1 MRRIRQGLRTVLTGR
16 LAGRFGQADGERG
29 AAIIEFALV
38 LPILVTLTFG
48 IVEFSSAYHD
58 SSVTADAARAGG
70 RVGSAL
76 ATSPSFA
83 TSTVAAVNAALE
95 TLPADDP
102 QELWIYKANA
112 DGFPGTTRNFSSCT
126 SNCIKYKWDSSRQAF
141 DTSRAARRR
150 LVRIVAPG
158 LPRAVRR
165 DRRVREGRPP
175 IRDQVL
181 RHQRDDRGPL
191 GLPVRAGPD
200 LRLRPVTQRGR
211 EPRAER
217 RAKRARSSSGPRS
230 S

>member
-1 MRRIRQGLRTVLTGR
+1 MSMRTIRHGLRRR

-126 SNCIKYKWDSSRQAF
+126 SSCIKYKWDSSRQAF
-141 DTSRAARRR
+141 DTS
-150 LVRIVAPG
+150 APQG
-158 LPRAVRR
+158 GGWSASSH
-165 DRRVREGRPP
+165 
-175 IRDQVL
+175 QVC
-181 RHQRDDRGPL
+181 
-191 GLPVRAGPD
+191 
-200 LRLRPVTQRGR
+200 R
-211 EPRAER
+211 EPFDEIGVYVKVDHPFVTKFFGTNVTIEDHSVFRFEPVPTSVCA
-217 RAKRARSSSGPRS
+217 P
-230 S
+230 